1 MFQGMI
7 AIVDD
12 DGVVR
17 EAMKSLM
24 RSLGYNASTFGSA
37 DEFLKSEQV
46 SKKSCLMTDLQMPG
60 LSGIDLQDL
69 LIARGYR
76 IPIIFITGHPS
87 DNVRARAMKAG
98 AIGFLVKPVDVDQ
111 LIGCIKKVLRAAWT
125 KEKQT

>member
-1 MFQGMI
+1 MSQGMI

-12 DGVVR
+12 DDVVR
-17 EAMKSLM
+17 GAMKSLM

-46 SKKSCLMTDLQMPG
+46 SNTSCLITDLQMPG

-98 AIGFLVKPVDVDQ
+98 AIGFLVKPVDVDR
-111 LIGCIKKVLRAAWT
+111 LIGCIKKVRAA
-125 KEKQT
+125 

>member
-1 MFQGMI
+1 MI

-12 DGVVR
+12 DDVVR

-37 DEFLKSEQV
+37 EEFLQPEKISGI
-46 SKKSCLMTDLQMPG
+46 SCLITDLQMPG
-60 LSGIDLQDL
+60 LSGLDLQDL
-69 LIARGYR
+69 LIARGHR
-76 IPIIFITGHPS
+76 IPIIFITGHPN

-111 LIGCIKKVLRAAWT
+111 LIGCIKKVLQAA
-125 KEKQT
+125 